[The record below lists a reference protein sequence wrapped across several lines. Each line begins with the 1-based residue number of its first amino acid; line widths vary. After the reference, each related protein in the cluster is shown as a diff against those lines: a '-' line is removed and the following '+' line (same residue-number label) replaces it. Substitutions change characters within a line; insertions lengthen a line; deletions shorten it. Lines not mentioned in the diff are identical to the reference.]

1 MVLPKLGGFEMFNTN
16 AAPVAKLAIS
26 ERITLPATI
35 KRSDA
40 KELIA
45 TLFGNPASAFGAAS
59 ATARRD
65 DFVSKC
71 AALSLAAM
79 VHGDSSRL
87 ERIER
92 YASTLPEYKK
102 GKDGSIGGTIGKLIL
117 AYREAVNIGNVA
129 RLSADF
135 DTASDTIDI
144 QRWLIE
150 SPIFGAIVKAP
161 KVQPKAIAKPASTAA
176 STAASDTAAS
186 DTAASAPASAL
197 ALVPSYADG
206 PINADADPQAEI
218 AANAA
223 MDAEYARLTAI
234 ETARKEGEA
243 NALLR
248 MRAAGESVE
257 KRAIA
262 FCDLANELGVK
273 LSKAQLAQ
281 LDKLCADAQAAAIRA
296 A

>member
-1 MVLPKLGGFEMFNTN
+1 MFNTN
-16 AAPVAKLAIS
+16 AAPVAKLPIS
-26 ERITLPATI
+26 ERITLPAKI

-40 KELIA
+40 KDLISA
-45 TLFGNPASAFGAAS
+45 LFGNPASAFGAAS

-102 GKDGSIGGTIGKLIL
+102 GKDGSIGGAIGKLII
-117 AYREAVNIGNVA
+117 AYREAVSIGNAA
-129 RLSADF
+129 RLHADF
-135 DTASDTIDI
+135 DSTSDTVNV
-144 QRWLIE
+144 QRWLVE
-150 SPIFGAIVKAP
+150 SPIFSSIVQAP
-161 KVQPKAIAKPASTAA
+161 KVQPKAIAKPVIATTSVPD
-176 STAASDTAAS
+176 SDTA
-186 DTAASAPASAL
+186 DNVPTVPT
-197 ALVPSYADG
+197 LVSSYADG
-206 PINADADPQAEI
+206 PVNPDADPQAEV

-223 MDAEYARLTAI
+223 LDAEYARLAAI

-257 KRAIA
+257 KRVSAL
-262 FCDLANELGVK
+262 CDLATDLGVK
-273 LSKAQLAQ
+273 LTKVQLAQ
-281 LDKLCADAQAAAIRA
+281 LDKLCADARELVSKAA
-296 A
+296 